1 MLRGQKGLEESVYR
15 GVFEQIGRHITLKS
29 IGKAMPVA
37 SAVVGAAFDFT
48 TINSVI
54 SYAEIFYQ
62 KRFILEKAENIALQ
76 TS

>member
-1 MLRGQKGLEESVYR
+1 MLRGQKGLEESVFK
-15 GVFEQIGRHITLKS
+15 GVFEQIGRRLTLKT

-37 SAVVGAAFDFT
+37 SAVVGAAFDST

-62 KRFILEKAENIALQ
+62 KRFILEKAENIALL